1 MIAAAVHLAPDA
13 AVLLLTLG
21 LLLIC
26 VELNRPG
33 WIVPGALG
41 LLLALFAVARCC
53 GYELSRAA
61 VALLATA
68 LALLLL
74 DLLRPT
80 PMLVAV
86 AATLALVL
94 GLRPPGGWAC
104 AAARRYRLLC
114 AACWWGGN
122 LMAHPHRPPRPRQ
135 QSVRLVTERHLAPGA
150 VTT

>member
-33 WIVPGALG
+33 WIHPGALG
-41 LLLALFAVARCC
+41 LLLALFSVAALLR
-53 GYELSRAA
+53 YDLSRAA
-61 VALLATA
+61 VALLGTA

-94 GLRPPGGWAC
+94 GLDRLVVGPAPQRVDATVAVVCGLLVGGGTSWLTRI
-104 AAARRYRLLC
+104 ARRARANKALD
-114 AACWWGGN
+114 
-122 LMAHPHRPPRPRQ
+122 
-135 QSVRLVTERHLAPGA
+135 
-150 VTT
+150 